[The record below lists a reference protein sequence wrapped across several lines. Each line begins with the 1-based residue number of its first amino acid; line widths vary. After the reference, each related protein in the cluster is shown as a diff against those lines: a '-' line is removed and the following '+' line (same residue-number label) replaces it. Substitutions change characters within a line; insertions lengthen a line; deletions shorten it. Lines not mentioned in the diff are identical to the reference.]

1 MNKLKYRGRAA
12 QAKTE
17 DTKKKIT
24 IEKGAKLKFEH
35 LQADENTDKAE
46 LNPDFG
52 FRCLHYSISEAAG
65 TL

>member
-1 MNKLKYRGRAA
+1 LKYRGRAA
-12 QAKTE
+12 ANKADE
-17 DTKKKIT
+17 SKKKIT

-35 LQADENTDKAE
+35 LQADEQLDKTE
-46 LNPDFG
+46 LNPEFG